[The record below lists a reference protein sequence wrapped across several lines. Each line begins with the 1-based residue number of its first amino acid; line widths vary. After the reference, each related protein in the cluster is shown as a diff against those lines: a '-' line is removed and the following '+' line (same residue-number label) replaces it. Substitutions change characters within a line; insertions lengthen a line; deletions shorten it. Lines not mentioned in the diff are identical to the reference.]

1 MVKYLQ
7 IRSSKES
14 RESRK
19 TGLMLY
25 ARTYRNCIRPNDRS
39 NSCVHRN
46 VSREGY
52 ITCLDKP
59 IRCPGNNVPFQRI
72 FKNGENVKLAKR
84 NEFELQSFYRCAYLK
99 ASVSRRWHFC
109 LLIRQ
114 KPAHPVGSLGSLGIL
129 QIGTSSSTRATQTS
143 FGKQSSQYLVELKF
157 DSIGLVT
164 SASVSDV
171 SWV

>member
-84 NEFELQSFYRCAYLK
+84 NEFELQSFYRCA
-99 ASVSRRWHFC
+99 RC
-109 LLIRQ
+109 LPKSI
-114 KPAHPVGSLGSLGIL
+114 GIKTMTFL
-129 QIGTSSSTRATQTS
+129 FVDKTETGTSGRVFGIVGYPANRYFLVDKSNANLFWQAIIAVSGRIEIRFDRARN
-143 FGKQSSQYLVELKF
+143 FRF
-157 DSIGLVT
+157 RFRC
-164 SASVSDV
+164 
-171 SWV
+171 